1 MSRLQAFI
9 GMCMSGILLASTVA
23 AQKYPS
29 RPMRLVTSEAG
40 GGTDFA
46 ARVVASGLSQP
57 LGQSLIVDNRGAVAP
72 EIVARATPDGYTLLI
87 ASGNFWVEPLLR
99 KTGYDPIKGF
109 APISLLVSSP
119 NILVVHPT
127 VTAKTVRDLIDL
139 AKAKPGALNY
149 ASSSIGGSPHLAAEL
164 FKYMAGVDIV
174 HIPYKGS
181 GAANVALIGGQVQLT
196 FATVASVTPYI
207 KSGKVRALAVTSAQ
221 PSALFPG
228 LPTVA
233 ATVPEFDTGGATAM
247 FAPIG
252 TPAPIVIQLNSEV
265 VRLLNRADIKEKFF
279 NVGVEIVASS
289 PEKLSAAVKL
299 EMARLGK
306 VVKVAGLKA
315 E

>member
-1 MSRLQAFI
+1 
-9 GMCMSGILLASTVA
+9 
-23 AQKYPS
+23 
-29 RPMRLVTSEAG
+29 
-40 GGTDFA
+40 
-46 ARVVASGLSQP
+46 
-57 LGQSLIVDNRGAVAP
+57 
-72 EIVARATPDGYTLLI
+72 VARATPDGYTLLI

-99 KTGYDPIKGF
+99 KTGYDPIRGF

-127 VTAKTVRDLIDL
+127 VPAKTVRDLIDL

-196 FATVASVTPYI
+196 FATVASVTSYI
-207 KSGKVRALAVTSAQ
+207 KTGKLRALAVTSAQ

-247 FAPIG
+247 FAPTG
-252 TPAPIVIQLNSEV
+252 TPASIVIQLNSEV
-265 VRLLNRADIKEKFF
+265 VRLLNRPDIKEKFF
-279 NVGVEIVASS
+279 NVGVEIVCSS
-289 PEKLSAAVKL
+289 PEQLSAAVKL
-299 EMARLGK
+299 EMTRLGK
-306 VVKVAGLKA
+306 VVKEAGLRA